1 MADTCG
7 MVYLVGAGP
16 GDPGL
21 LTRRGQ
27 WAVSRAEVLVYDRLA
42 SWELLSFAPKC
53 CERIYVGKA
62 AGRHSMKQEEINGL
76 LVEKAK
82 EGRLVV
88 RLKGG
93 DPFVFGR
100 GGEEIG
106 KLMEAGIPYEVVPGV
121 TSAVAA
127 LADAGIPVTHRK
139 LAQSFHVITGH
150 TAYPAE
156 TARDSGSGHDSG
168 AEGTLPDGFPLYA
181 KLSGTLIFLM
191 GLSSLE
197 TITKK
202 LIENG
207 KDPDTPAAV
216 VCGGTLPGMRCVRAE
231 LSRLPE
237 EARRAGVRSPGI
249 IVVGETAALCFR
261 GEGALPLS
269 GVSVGIT
276 GTDSMALRLSERFCA
291 LGARTVRA
299 ARSDLVPLNEDI
311 LSEAA
316 ARLSGYDW
324 VVFTSRNAV
333 RIFFEAVRRQKVD
346 YRTLAHLKFAVV
358 GRGTGEFLES
368 FGFFADYMP
377 KIYTTEALAKG
388 LCAAA
393 GKGERL
399 FLPRARQGSKRLA
412 ERLLSAGIEVF
423 DLAIYD
429 IETEQAPL
437 SELLGVD
444 YVTFGS
450 ASGVRGFFAEDVKE
464 KRELFSTV
472 TPVCIGEVTAA
483 ALREYGI
490 GRAVVAGD
498 YTADGVAE
506 AIIKERQDGDICI

>member
-231 LSRLPE
+231 LSRD
-237 EARRAGVRSPGI
+237 RKS
-249 IVVGETAALCFR
+249 VV
-261 GEGALPLS
+261 
-269 GVSVGIT
+269 
-276 GTDSMALRLSERFCA
+276 
-291 LGARTVRA
+291 
-299 ARSDLVPLNEDI
+299 
-311 LSEAA
+311 
-316 ARLSGYDW
+316 
-324 VVFTSRNAV
+324 
-333 RIFFEAVRRQKVD
+333 
-346 YRTLAHLKFAVV
+346 
-358 GRGTGEFLES
+358 
-368 FGFFADYMP
+368 
-377 KIYTTEALAKG
+377 
-388 LCAAA
+388 
-393 GKGERL
+393 
-399 FLPRARQGSKRLA
+399 
-412 ERLLSAGIEVF
+412 
-423 DLAIYD
+423 
-429 IETEQAPL
+429 
-437 SELLGVD
+437 
-444 YVTFGS
+444 
-450 ASGVRGFFAEDVKE
+450 
-464 KRELFSTV
+464 
-472 TPVCIGEVTAA
+472 
-483 ALREYGI
+483 
-490 GRAVVAGD
+490 
-498 YTADGVAE
+498 
-506 AIIKERQDGDICI
+506 